1 MIHLNDFRGNIDY
14 EMKAIMY
21 KNESSENRNIKK
33 TNLIGLKL
41 AKAECRYLGFR
52 YTKTAKPFEHK

>member
-41 AKAECRYLGFR
+41 AKAECRYLGLR
-52 YTKTAKPFEHK
+52 YRM